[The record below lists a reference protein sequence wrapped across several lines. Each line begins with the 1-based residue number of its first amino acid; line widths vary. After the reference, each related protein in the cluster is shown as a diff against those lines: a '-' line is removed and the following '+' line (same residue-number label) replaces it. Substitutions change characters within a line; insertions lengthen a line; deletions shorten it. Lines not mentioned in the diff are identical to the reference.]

1 MDDLEDPPR
10 KNRAAQWDD
19 QMAWTP
25 CWSPVHFFR
34 CQVPQS
40 GWFTQKGPKS
50 LFSRVKR
57 ISRKYI
63 YIFYSACWARYQYPL
78 RPSPLDPK
86 KPALRLVRGAWSGGC
101 QTWEMKYSGGLR
113 ATRCWPSYDTWQ
125 GTICVTELWW
135 NIPSCVYVCIIVSLY
150 ICMYNIYIYD
160 FLYLCIFV
168 YMYIINCIYAFL
180 Y

>member
-63 YIFYSACWARYQYPL
+63 YIYILICML
-78 RPSPLDPK
+78 SPLSIPIAPVPFGSQK
-86 KPALRLVRGAWSGGC
+86 TSPSTRSRCLVRWLPNMRDEVFRRPQSNEVLTQLWYMARNHMC
-101 QTWEMKYSGGLR
+101 NRVVVEYPQL
-113 ATRCWPSYDTWQ
+113 C
-125 GTICVTELWW
+125 ICV
-135 NIPSCVYVCIIVSLY
+135 
-150 ICMYNIYIYD
+150 YN
-160 FLYLCIFV
+160 CIFV
-168 YMYIINCIYAFL
+168 HMYV
-180 Y
+180 